1 MKGVSIAR
9 LVPGEATSRV
19 SIPVKRKEEAEA
31 SGGRRT
37 GAEGF
42 WNARRLRRAAAV
54 GEESGG
60 FLRQL
65 RCALA
70 RPGGEVDRALVHRPR
85 RASISLG
92 GSWVYQHPAHG
103 RARVPGAA
111 GLSRFRC
118 ALSDRSGP
126 RGRGST
132 PRTE

>member
-54 GEESGG
+54 GEELGG
-60 FLRQL
+60 FLRLL

-70 RPGGEVDRALVHRPR
+70 RPGGEVDRRWCTGRGGRSFLGIHFSWGQLGLPTPGARESARPGR
-85 RASISLG
+85 SRPLTISLC
-92 GSWVYQHPAHG
+92 SQ
-103 RARVPGAA
+103 
-111 GLSRFRC
+111 
-118 ALSDRSGP
+118 
-126 RGRGST
+126 
-132 PRTE
+132 